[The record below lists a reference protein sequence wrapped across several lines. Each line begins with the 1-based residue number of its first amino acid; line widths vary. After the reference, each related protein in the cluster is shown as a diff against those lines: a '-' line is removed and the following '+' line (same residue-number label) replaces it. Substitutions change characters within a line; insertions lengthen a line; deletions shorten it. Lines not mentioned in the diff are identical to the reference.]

1 MRPTALFGGT
11 FPNESTED
19 NLSCRRS
26 VRRGY
31 FQLSETCMDSN
42 LFGFY
47 FWQSNGKA
55 EKFFGDFGWLEA
67 GRESTSSC
75 LSDSLPASILW
86 TTSIAAVP
94 KDLVPHSSR
103 RVKGERYIYSG
114 RPEWIDMGPVN
125 EIVNEALQNRKRR
138 DIPLDSRP

>member
-1 MRPTALFGGT
+1 
-11 FPNESTED
+11 
-19 NLSCRRS
+19 
-26 VRRGY
+26 
-31 FQLSETCMDSN
+31 MDSN

-67 GRESTSSC
+67 GRESTILVSVG
-75 LSDSLPASILW
+75 LLPASILW

-103 RVKGERYIYSG
+103 RVKQGGLNGSTWG
-114 RPEWIDMGPVN
+114 R
-125 EIVNEALQNRKRR
+125 
-138 DIPLDSRP
+138 